1 MEKRQKKRQK
11 QKAETA
17 QKGEKL
23 HRKGQKWPEKVK
35 KIAAGKGKNGQ
46 RLKSSPCK
54 KSGKGR
60 NGENSKKKMGGGEG

>member
-35 KIAAGKGKNGQ
+35 KSLQEKEKMAKG
-46 RLKSSPCK
+46 
-54 KSGKGR
+54 
-60 NGENSKKKMGGGEG
+60 